1 MFLHGQPTV
10 FRLFELYIFLYF
22 TIHEGDMDFHLH
34 IFACVYQQ
42 IEICDSQD
50 AESAKCQ
57 KLAQVIPGLF
67 PLELL
72 KQIHFPTKF
81 LLSRLKGCSGLS

>member
-1 MFLHGQPTV
+1 MKRTFLHGQPTV

-50 AESAKCQ
+50 AESTKCQ
-57 KLAQVIPGLF
+57 KLAQVIPGYSL
-67 PLELL
+67 
-72 KQIHFPTKF
+72 
-81 LLSRLKGCSGLS
+81 